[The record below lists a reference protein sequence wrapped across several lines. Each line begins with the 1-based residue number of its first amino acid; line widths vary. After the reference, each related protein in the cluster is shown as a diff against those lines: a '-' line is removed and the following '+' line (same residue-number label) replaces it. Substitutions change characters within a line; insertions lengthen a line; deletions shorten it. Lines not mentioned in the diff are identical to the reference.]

1 MTSNQCAVIDADFYI
16 KMTEYACDDG
26 KLFLQLMKDLG
37 VQPVMH
43 DFVANT
49 ELKDSPCIAD
59 MKTSGAIQ
67 IIRYEHY
74 LKSEKDKKDYEE
86 YFLEAYEKMNL
97 FEFPEKEDIYT
108 YSFKDESLGEIR
120 SIYMAKKLGYGYFM
134 TDDGG
139 AKRLAN
145 SFLRNPIVLNVYNAL
160 LKCKEKGTSITLK
173 QLNPTITN
181 VFRGRQE
188 QLKILQ
194 SAYAEVKQ

>member
-74 LKSEKDKKDYEE
+74 LKTEKDKKDYEE